1 MATKKFKNGGTA
13 MRKLILLLTTLLLV
27 LPAVAQQRPCLIVR
41 QAEGHRFRN
50 SMIAGAL
57 TGGIGFVAG
66 GLSGGARYEY
76 VDAINMSSG
85 VKMKYKGDELN
96 KLANQGVHVITVNKK
111 GFLSTGNNPE
121 GEVVTGRQACAE
133 TAPAPAV
140 VPAIPT
146 PAPAPVGSMAA
157 AAGSGNDPAPMQMSP
172 MLRQPD
178 TTRTF
183 QQPAAVPVAV
193 PAVQESLGEAAK
205 RNQQHK
211 ACLVLAADNP
221 SITCQ

>member
-1 MATKKFKNGGTA
+1 MK
-13 MRKLILLLTTLLLV
+13 RIVILLTTLLLV

-133 TAPAPAV
+133 PAPAPAPAV
-140 VPAIPT
+140 VPAVSTPVPAPSPT
-146 PAPAPVGSMAA
+146 PAPAPVGSI
-157 AAGSGNDPAPMQMSP
+157 AGAVGSVNDPAPTQMSP
-172 MLRQPD
+172 MIRQPD
-178 TTRTF
+178 TTKTF
-183 QQPAAVPVAV
+183 QQPAVVPVAV
-193 PAVQESLGEAAK
+193 PVAQESLGEAAK
-205 RNQQHK
+205 RNKQHK

-221 SITCQ
+221 SITCM